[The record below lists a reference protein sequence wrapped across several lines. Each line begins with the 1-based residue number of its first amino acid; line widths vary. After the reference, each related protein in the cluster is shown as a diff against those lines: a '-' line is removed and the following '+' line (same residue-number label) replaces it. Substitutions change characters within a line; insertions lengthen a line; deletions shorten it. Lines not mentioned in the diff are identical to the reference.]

1 MTVNE
6 LIIDHITKRYRR
18 KTVINEASFN
28 LAPGKIY
35 GLLGRNGAGKST
47 LLNIITNRIFP
58 TSGMVTMGPQNINNN
73 DAELG
78 KMYLMS
84 EVNMYQKS
92 TKVKRMLADADGFY
106 GKFDFENARRMLK
119 QFGINE
125 GARFSNLSTGQ
136 KTATKITI
144 ALNVNA
150 QYIFLDE
157 PTLGL
162 DVNYREVFYREM
174 LRTYSEK
181 PRTFVLSTH
190 LISEVQRLV
199 EDVLILHDGNII
211 INEPVEHL
219 LKRSYLITGPIKL
232 VDEYTTGLK
241 VNDTQTI
248 GNLKEAAIIGELD
261 DMRPIPD
268 QVQIKRLDLQRVFTA
283 LTNKGGE

>member
-1 MTVNE
+1 
-6 LIIDHITKRYRR
+6 
-18 KTVINEASFN
+18 
-28 LAPGKIY
+28 
-35 GLLGRNGAGKST
+35 
-47 LLNIITNRIFP
+47 
-58 TSGMVTMGPQNINNN
+58 MGPQNINNN
-73 DAELG
+73 DAALG

-92 TKVKRMLADADGFY
+92 TKVKRMLADADSFY

-119 QFGINE
+119 LFGIDE

-190 LISEVQRLV
+190 LISEVQQLV

-219 LKRSYLITGPIKL
+219 LEQSYLITGPIKL
-232 VDEYTTGLK
+232 VDEYTAGLK

-283 LTNKGGE
+283 LTNRGGE

>member
-18 KTVINEASFN
+18 KTVINEVSFN

-47 LLNIITNRIFP
+47 LLNIITNRVFP
-58 TSGMVTMGPQNINNN
+58 TSGMVTMGPKNINNN
-73 DAELG
+73 DAALG

-92 TKVKRMLADADGFY
+92 TKVKRMLADADSFY

-119 QFGINE
+119 QFGIDE

-162 DVNYREVFYREM
+162 DVNYREAFYREM

-190 LISEVQRLV
+190 LISEVQQLV
-199 EDVLILHDGNII
+199 EDVLILHDGNIV

-219 LKRSYLITGPIKL
+219 LERSYLITGPIKL
-232 VDEYTTGLK
+232 VDEYTAGLK